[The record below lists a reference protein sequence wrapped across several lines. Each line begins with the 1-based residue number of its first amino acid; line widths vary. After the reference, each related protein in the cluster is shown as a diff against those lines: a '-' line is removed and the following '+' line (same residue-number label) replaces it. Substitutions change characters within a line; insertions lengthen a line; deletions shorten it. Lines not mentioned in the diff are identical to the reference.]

1 MPTMQRFG
9 LKDPT
14 FSTNLADIQRI
25 TSAAH
30 FAAVQHA
37 DQRRKGKAGEPY
49 INHLIEVADL
59 VASSLT
65 EPDTNLIMAAFIHDV
80 VEDTPTTNQEVAER
94 FGPDV
99 AALVAEVTDDK
110 SLPKAE
116 RKRLQIE
123 TAPKK
128 SKRAQ
133 SIKVV
138 DKISN
143 LRAILHSPP
152 TDWDQQLKKEY
163 VAWAKKV
170 VDGLTEPNAI
180 LKVEFEKTLQEFH
193 GRV

>member
-1 MPTMQRFG
+1 MKEPTQ
-9 LKDPT
+9 
-14 FSTNLADIQRI
+14 STNPSDIQRVI
-25 TSAAH
+25 SAAH
-30 FAAVQHA
+30 FAAIQHA
-37 DQRRKGKAGEPY
+37 NQRRKGAAGEPY

-65 EPDTNLIMAAFIHDV
+65 EADTNLIIAALLHDV

-94 FGPDV
+94 FGPNV
-99 AALVAEVTDDK
+99 AGLVAEVTDDK

-128 SKRAQ
+128 SNRAQ
-133 SIKVV
+133 SIKVA

-152 TDWDQQLKKEY
+152 TDWDRQRKEDY
-163 VAWAKKV
+163 FAWAKKV
-170 VDGLTEPNAI
+170 VDRLTAPNAI
-180 LKVEFEKTLQEFH
+180 LKAEFEKTLQEFDAV
-193 GRV
+193 G

>member
-1 MPTMQRFG
+1 M
-9 LKDPT
+9 
-14 FSTNLADIQRI
+14 
-25 TSAAH
+25 SAAH

-37 DQRRKGKAGEPY
+37 AQKRKGKAGEPY

-65 EPDTNLIMAAFIHDV
+65 DADTNLIIAALLHDV
-80 VEDTPTTNQEVAER
+80 VEDTSATNQEVAER

-152 TDWDQQLKKEY
+152 TDWDQQRKEDY
-163 VAWAKKV
+163 FAWAKKV
-170 VDGLTEPNAI
+170 VDGLASPNAA
-180 LKVEFEKTLQEFH
+180 LKAEFERTIQEFD
-193 GRV
+193 GRM

>member
-1 MPTMQRFG
+1 M
-9 LKDPT
+9 
-14 FSTNLADIQRI
+14 
-25 TSAAH
+25 
-30 FAAVQHA
+30 
-37 DQRRKGKAGEPY
+37 
-49 INHLIEVADL
+49 ADL

-65 EPDTNLIMAAFIHDV
+65 EAADTNLIIAALLHDV

-133 SIKVV
+133 SIKVA

-152 TDWDQQLKKEY
+152 TDWDQQRKKEY
-163 VAWAKKV
+163 FAWAKKV
-170 VDGLTEPNAI
+170 VNGLASPNEVLRAKFDKI
-180 LKVEFEKTLQEFH
+180 LQEFDEC
-193 GRV
+193 G

>member
-1 MPTMQRFG
+1 M
-9 LKDPT
+9 
-14 FSTNLADIQRI
+14 
-25 TSAAH
+25 
-30 FAAVQHA
+30 
-37 DQRRKGKAGEPY
+37 
-49 INHLIEVADL
+49 ADL

-65 EPDTNLIMAAFIHDV
+65 EVADTNLIIAALLHDV

-133 SIKVV
+133 SIKVA

-152 TDWDQQLKKEY
+152 TDWDQERKKEY
-163 VAWAKKV
+163 FDWAKKV
-170 VDGLTEPNAI
+170 VDGLTAPNAV
-180 LKVEFEKTLQEFH
+180 LKAEFGKTLQDFDEHFKDLQ
-193 GRV
+193 

>member
-1 MPTMQRFG
+1 M
-9 LKDPT
+9 
-14 FSTNLADIQRI
+14 
-25 TSAAH
+25 
-30 FAAVQHA
+30 
-37 DQRRKGKAGEPY
+37 
-49 INHLIEVADL
+49 ADL

-65 EPDTNLIMAAFIHDV
+65 EAADTNLIIAALLHDV

-133 SIKVV
+133 SIKVA

-152 TDWDQQLKKEY
+152 TDWDQERKKEY
-163 VAWAKKV
+163 FDWAKKV
-170 VDGLTEPNAI
+170 VDGLTAPNAV
-180 LKVEFEKTLQEFH
+180 LKAEFGKTLQDFDEHFKDLQ
-193 GRV
+193 

>member
-1 MPTMQRFG
+1 LTDHTPFA
-9 LKDPT
+9 
-14 FSTNLADIQRI
+14 NIADIQRI
-25 TSAAH
+25 IQASH

-37 DQRRKGKAGEPY
+37 DQRRKGLAGEPY

-65 EPDTNLIMAAFIHDV
+65 EAADTNLIIAALLHDV

-133 SIKVV
+133 SIKVA

-152 TDWDQQLKKEY
+152 TDWDQERKKEY
-163 VAWAKKV
+163 FDWAKKV
-170 VDGLTEPNAI
+170 VDGLTAPNAV
-180 LKVEFEKTLQEFH
+180 LKAEFGKTLQDFDEHFKDLQ
-193 GRV
+193 